1 MIIKPNSKL
10 LKTQFLLFELYNF
23 RSLYFL
29 SLLFSILIEPH
40 GQNNEDTQTVV
51 LYWSLLLFIEMIAI
65 AESILG

>member
-1 MIIKPNSKL
+1 MFIKPNSKL

-29 SLLFSILIEPH
+29 SLLFSILIEAH
-40 GQNNEDTQTVV
+40 GQNNEDTQTMV